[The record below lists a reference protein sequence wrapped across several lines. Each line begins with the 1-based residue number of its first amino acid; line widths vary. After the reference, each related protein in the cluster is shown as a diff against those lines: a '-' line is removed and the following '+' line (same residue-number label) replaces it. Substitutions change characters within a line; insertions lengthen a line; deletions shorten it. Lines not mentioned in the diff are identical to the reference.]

1 MVSSEDLD
9 SRRCTNSAVSEEVWN
24 SLKVST
30 SAAAIV
36 EMDGSRRHCRDVIC
50 SLVDRTP
57 AVASR
62 KLEFE
67 SRRILLLSKF
77 MDVRQRWRVG
87 AGCNPVAFKA

>member
-57 AVASR
+57 AR
-62 KLEFE
+62 
-67 SRRILLLSKF
+67 
-77 MDVRQRWRVG
+77 RVG
-87 AGCNPVAFKA
+87 NSSSNLGEFTAV